1 MGLSS
6 STGWLLSGTADF
18 SSPGAGSF
26 CWSGDHRLAPQA
38 PSADRRR
45 ADHLS
50 RHTCPE
56 ARVEVGG
63 LVLDRDYFLAGPR
76 ERGDPAIPISTG
88 AFLRSWG
95 DAAASLKL
103 ATALNNYVVVTVV
116 PVPSVETVEAVK
128 LSEKRHPSRRVN
140 ELRVYGVVASNSES
154 LAPRGRQIPP
164 DGLPAI
170 PTPSPRP
177 DRSRPAAGS
186 SRFPW
191 P

>member
-1 MGLSS
+1 MELSS
-6 STGWLLSGTADF
+6 STGWLLSGAADF
-18 SSPGAGSF
+18 SSPAAGSF

-38 PSADRRR
+38 PSADRCR
-45 ADHLS
+45 ANHLVPAHLPAAAGGGWRTGLGQGLLPGWS
-50 RHTCPE
+50 PG
-56 ARVEVGG
+56 ARGSSNPDF
-63 LVLDRDYFLAGPR
+63 DRG
-76 ERGDPAIPISTG
+76 IPKV
-88 AFLRSWG
+88 WG
-95 DAAASLKL
+95 DAAASLRL

-116 PVPSVETVEAVK
+116 PVPSVEAVEAVK

-164 DGLPAI
+164 DGLPAT

-177 DRSRPAAGS
+177 HRSRPAAGS